1 VPASALPM
9 LISALKFWPVRE
21 NFKDAKV
28 FKEKLHARCHMFRK
42 ICKDFMD
49 KLERRLQMR
58 KDEMDSAFELLG
70 SCLLILIFM
79 AFILFL

>member
-1 VPASALPM
+1 
-9 LISALKFWPVRE
+9 
-21 NFKDAKV
+21 
-28 FKEKLHARCHMFRK
+28 
-42 ICKDFMD
+42 
-49 KLERRLQMR
+49 MR